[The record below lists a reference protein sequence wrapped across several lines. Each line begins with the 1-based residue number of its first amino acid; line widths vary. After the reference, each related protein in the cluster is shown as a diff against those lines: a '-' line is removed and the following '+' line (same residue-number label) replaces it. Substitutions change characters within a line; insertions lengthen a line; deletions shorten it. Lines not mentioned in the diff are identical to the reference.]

1 MKRFRESRNCRSVF
15 LSLFFFFVGCML
27 TLNLTPIDKTCIV
40 DNEDKEYSIM
50 QNSKLKNPDLII
62 LILSAAKNLEKRN
75 VVRKTWLKLGAKNSL
90 PASYKFKHYFVI
102 GSLGLTTDE
111 ILHLSNE
118 QSQYAD
124 ILILP
129 IYDSYQNLTLKVLR
143 SFEWLDEQYNY
154 GLGFQYALKCDDDS
168 FVNLPNLLDEIPKM
182 EKTLSKSNLQY
193 NLNLPPEK
201 LNQFITVNVQTN
213 DPSKPTP
220 GIYLTFCIFLHVK
233 SMFLVANMS
242 LYWGYFHGN
251 AKIKTS
257 GKWKESDWIV
267 CDRYVP
273 YALGGGYILSKSL
286 ITYIAKNADQ
296 LK

>member
-1 MKRFRESRNCRSVF
+1 MRRFKENRNCHSVF
-15 LSLFFFFVGCML
+15 LSLFSFFVGCML

-50 QNSKLKNPDLII
+50 QNSKLKNPELII
-62 LILSAAKNLEKRN
+62 LILSAPKNLERRN

-129 IYDSYQNLTLKVLR
+129 LYDSYQNLTLKVLK

-154 GLGFQYALKCDDDS
+154 GLGFKYALKCDDDS
-168 FVNLPNLLDEIPKM
+168 FVNLPNLLDEILKM

-220 GIYLTFCIFLHVK
+220 GIYLTV
-233 SMFLVANMS
+233 
-242 LYWGYFHGN
+242 YF
-251 AKIKTS
+251 S
-257 GKWKESDWIV
+257 
-267 CDRYVP
+267 
-273 YALGGGYILSKSL
+273 YIL
-286 ITYIAKNADQ
+286 NQ
-296 LK
+296 CF